1 MYLPSF
7 PRVGPRISRG
17 ASRPTRVVF
26 VDQLRA
32 QKESAWRAQPQRG
45 SAGVHVMLSNAGT
58 TSARGLP
65 GGPARGKRCFC
76 ENLLDTG
83 EASRAYPLY
92 IRFLKKARARV
103 RKTNKFE
110 SAPSELLDCLVTK
123 VPKTRKTFFFERN
136 GSFKECYYQQGS
148 PRAKH
153 GVFPEIFHL
162 LY

>member
-1 MYLPSF
+1 MCESKEGGEIYNATPRGTATGAISRNYNEDRKFRATRRARVETRTRTEAMYLPAFS
-7 PRVGPRISRG
+7 RVGARFSRG

-32 QKESAWRAQPQRG
+32 QKESALRTQPQRG

-76 ENLLDTG
+76 ENILDTG

-92 IRFLKKARARV
+92 YRFSQMDRAEAR
-103 RKTNKFE
+103 KSNK
-110 SAPSELLDCLVTK
+110 L
-123 VPKTRKTFFFERN
+123 
-136 GSFKECYYQQGS
+136 
-148 PRAKH
+148 H
-153 GVFPEIFHL
+153 GRT
-162 LY
+162 